1 MIMIKK
7 IVFMPIIGKIWDGN
21 LMFIITRRICARI
34 GKSKILLDLI
44 RMDVKMNIVALTVMV
59 GKSSNI
65 TQKHIKSILVNNK
78 VNVKRLIAPTITQR
92 LIEDTKLTPILSYF
106 PKTEAEI
113 TARSTH
119 IWTCTKM
126 CFWTYFFLITH
137 DHPYPASKRINS
149 HPSIRLFTGAV
160 LRVFQW

>member
-1 MIMIKK
+1 
-7 IVFMPIIGKIWDGN
+7 
-21 LMFIITRRICARI
+21 MFIITRRICARI

-92 LIEDTKLTPILSYF
+92 LIEDTKLTPTLSYF

-119 IWTCTKM
+119 I
-126 CFWTYFFLITH
+126 
-137 DHPYPASKRINS
+137 
-149 HPSIRLFTGAV
+149 
-160 LRVFQW
+160 